1 MTLAGP
7 ETVSGARKRRVPPRD
22 TSRWPSD
29 KVKSRLVYPD
39 RVACSCAVMAV
50 AVFKAM
56 TLPSWGLL
64 NDIAVPW
71 SLSPYQPMTFGLVLG
86 GSRRVLSL
94 GTDRCFSSCFIP
106 NLSLSLS
113 LLLSLSLSLLFAQC
127 LGYFFFLSATHT
139 LFFSV
144 PRLLFS
150 HIICFLLFHF
160 LTDHRT
166 AAFPVLFPHG
176 TSHSFSSCHPHHT
189 WRPSVRPSVRRG
201 RF

>member
-113 LLLSLSLSLLFAQC
+113 L
-127 LGYFFFLSATHT
+127 
-139 LFFSV
+139 
-144 PRLLFS
+144 
-150 HIICFLLFHF
+150 
-160 LTDHRT
+160 
-166 AAFPVLFPHG
+166 
-176 TSHSFSSCHPHHT
+176 SF
-189 WRPSVRPSVRRG
+189 RR
-201 RF
+201 